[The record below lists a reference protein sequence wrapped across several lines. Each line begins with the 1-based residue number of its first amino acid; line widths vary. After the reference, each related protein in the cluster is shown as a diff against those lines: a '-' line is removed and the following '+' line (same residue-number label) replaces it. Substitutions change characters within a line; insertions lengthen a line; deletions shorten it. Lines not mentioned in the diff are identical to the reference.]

1 VLRRYRAVWVIPGA
15 PTLLMVG
22 VLARLGIGMSPLA
35 LLLLV
40 EDATGRYA
48 AGGVAV
54 GVYALAGAVANPPVA
69 RLADRIG
76 PERVLLWASVTHA
89 FALTLSALAGSFPL
103 VLVPCLLAGAT
114 YPPLT
119 GAVRGAWNDLTSEGH
134 PLRSAAL
141 AAETSMFELVYV
153 IGPLLVAVLAQ
164 LTHGFEA
171 ALIVAAAVT
180 ALGAATIAR
189 LPVMRIRRP
198 SSRRGMLRAP
208 GFGALLW
215 CVGLL
220 GAGFGMVTV
229 GVPAAAGGSRG
240 AVLLGLWGVGSAAG
254 GVWFGTRGAAAL
266 ASRRY
271 ALFLAAIG
279 LGFLALA
286 GMPGPVALGIALVAG
301 GVAIAPALTHE
312 NDLVSRIAAGAALN
326 EAYTWVI
333 TVAVS
338 CSAAGG
344 ALAGVLVDRPG
355 GAWRAFVAAGAL
367 VMLGAVVAALP
378 GGALARADRLA
389 SVRLRAARQPPLPT
403 RTT

>member
-15 PTLLMVG
+15 PTLLVVG

-48 AGGVAV
+48 PGGVAV
-54 GVYALAGAVANPPVA
+54 GVYALGGAVANPPVA

-141 AAETSMFELVYV
+141 AAETSLFELVYV
-153 IGPLLVAVLAQ
+153 IGPFLVAVLAQ

-180 ALGAATIAR
+180 VFGAATIAR
-189 LPVMRIRRP
+189 LPVMRIPRP

-254 GVWFGTRGAAAL
+254 GVWFGTRGAAAP

-279 LGFLALA
+279 LGFVALA
-286 GMPGPVALGIALVAG
+286 GMPGPLALGIALVAG

-355 GAWRAFVAAGAL
+355 GARRAFVAAGAL

-389 SVRLRAARQPPLPT
+389 SVRLRAARQPQ
-403 RTT
+403 